1 MELVATYP
9 ILYRSHQYEV
19 GDSLPADDESMVQAW
34 LDAGTAVWSEGKQE
48 KAKATPATATAGLA
62 GESKN
67 GETPENV
74 VGRVPKTP
82 TRSKGAKRMVRK
94 SFKEVMKDDVN
105 NTFMNV
111 DEFADMHTVDGKEI
125 PVLVDDN
132 EIIEREKKMKSNMD
146 GVYVKQKLIYVK
158 ADDFGSL
165 PAIGRQIVFDGKR
178 YMVTDSTDEGGVYT
192 ITIEAN
198 RTK

>member
-48 KAKATPATATAGLA
+48 KAKATGLA

-82 TRSKGAKRMVRK
+82 TRSKGAKK
-94 SFKEVMKDDVN
+94 N
-105 NTFMNV
+105 
-111 DEFADMHTVDGKEI
+111 G
-125 PVLVDDN
+125 
-132 EIIEREKKMKSNMD
+132 
-146 GVYVKQKLIYVK
+146 
-158 ADDFGSL
+158 
-165 PAIGRQIVFDGKR
+165 
-178 YMVTDSTDEGGVYT
+178 
-192 ITIEAN
+192 
-198 RTK
+198 

>member
-74 VGRVPKTP
+74 VG
-82 TRSKGAKRMVRK
+82 
-94 SFKEVMKDDVN
+94 
-105 NTFMNV
+105 TFMNV

-192 ITIEAN
+192 ITMEAN

>member
-9 ILYRSHQYEV
+9 ILYRSYQYEV

-82 TRSKGAKRMVRK
+82 TRSKGAKK
-94 SFKEVMKDDVN
+94 N
-105 NTFMNV
+105 
-111 DEFADMHTVDGKEI
+111 G
-125 PVLVDDN
+125 
-132 EIIEREKKMKSNMD
+132 
-146 GVYVKQKLIYVK
+146 
-158 ADDFGSL
+158 
-165 PAIGRQIVFDGKR
+165 
-178 YMVTDSTDEGGVYT
+178 
-192 ITIEAN
+192 
-198 RTK
+198 

>member
-9 ILYRSHQYEV
+9 ILYRSHQYEA

-82 TRSKGAKRMVRK
+82 TRSKGAKK
-94 SFKEVMKDDVN
+94 N
-105 NTFMNV
+105 
-111 DEFADMHTVDGKEI
+111 G
-125 PVLVDDN
+125 
-132 EIIEREKKMKSNMD
+132 
-146 GVYVKQKLIYVK
+146 
-158 ADDFGSL
+158 
-165 PAIGRQIVFDGKR
+165 
-178 YMVTDSTDEGGVYT
+178 
-192 ITIEAN
+192 
-198 RTK
+198 

>member
-19 GDSLPADDESMVQAW
+19 GDSLPADD
-34 LDAGTAVWSEGKQE
+34 DAGTAVWSEGKQE

-82 TRSKGAKRMVRK
+82 TRSKGAKK
-94 SFKEVMKDDVN
+94 N
-105 NTFMNV
+105 
-111 DEFADMHTVDGKEI
+111 G
-125 PVLVDDN
+125 
-132 EIIEREKKMKSNMD
+132 
-146 GVYVKQKLIYVK
+146 
-158 ADDFGSL
+158 
-165 PAIGRQIVFDGKR
+165 
-178 YMVTDSTDEGGVYT
+178 
-192 ITIEAN
+192 
-198 RTK
+198 

>member
-67 GETPENV
+67 V

-82 TRSKGAKRMVRK
+82 TRSKGAKK
-94 SFKEVMKDDVN
+94 N
-105 NTFMNV
+105 
-111 DEFADMHTVDGKEI
+111 G
-125 PVLVDDN
+125 
-132 EIIEREKKMKSNMD
+132 
-146 GVYVKQKLIYVK
+146 
-158 ADDFGSL
+158 
-165 PAIGRQIVFDGKR
+165 
-178 YMVTDSTDEGGVYT
+178 
-192 ITIEAN
+192 
-198 RTK
+198 

>member
-19 GDSLPADDESMVQAW
+19 VDSLPADDESMVQAW

-82 TRSKGAKRMVRK
+82 TRSKGAKK
-94 SFKEVMKDDVN
+94 N
-105 NTFMNV
+105 
-111 DEFADMHTVDGKEI
+111 G
-125 PVLVDDN
+125 
-132 EIIEREKKMKSNMD
+132 
-146 GVYVKQKLIYVK
+146 
-158 ADDFGSL
+158 
-165 PAIGRQIVFDGKR
+165 
-178 YMVTDSTDEGGVYT
+178 
-192 ITIEAN
+192 
-198 RTK
+198 

>member
-9 ILYRSHQYEV
+9 ILYRSHQCEV

-82 TRSKGAKRMVRK
+82 TRSKGAKK
-94 SFKEVMKDDVN
+94 N
-105 NTFMNV
+105 
-111 DEFADMHTVDGKEI
+111 G
-125 PVLVDDN
+125 
-132 EIIEREKKMKSNMD
+132 
-146 GVYVKQKLIYVK
+146 
-158 ADDFGSL
+158 
-165 PAIGRQIVFDGKR
+165 
-178 YMVTDSTDEGGVYT
+178 
-192 ITIEAN
+192 
-198 RTK
+198 

>member
-34 LDAGTAVWSEGKQE
+34 FDAGTAVWSEGKQE

-82 TRSKGAKRMVRK
+82 TRSKGAKK
-94 SFKEVMKDDVN
+94 N
-105 NTFMNV
+105 
-111 DEFADMHTVDGKEI
+111 G
-125 PVLVDDN
+125 
-132 EIIEREKKMKSNMD
+132 
-146 GVYVKQKLIYVK
+146 
-158 ADDFGSL
+158 
-165 PAIGRQIVFDGKR
+165 
-178 YMVTDSTDEGGVYT
+178 
-192 ITIEAN
+192 
-198 RTK
+198 

>member
-48 KAKATPATATAGLA
+48 KAKATATAGLA

-82 TRSKGAKRMVRK
+82 TRSKGAKK
-94 SFKEVMKDDVN
+94 N
-105 NTFMNV
+105 
-111 DEFADMHTVDGKEI
+111 G
-125 PVLVDDN
+125 
-132 EIIEREKKMKSNMD
+132 
-146 GVYVKQKLIYVK
+146 
-158 ADDFGSL
+158 
-165 PAIGRQIVFDGKR
+165 
-178 YMVTDSTDEGGVYT
+178 
-192 ITIEAN
+192 
-198 RTK
+198 

>member
-1 MELVATYP
+1 MGSEMC
-9 ILYRSHQYEV
+9 IRDRYEV

-82 TRSKGAKRMVRK
+82 TRSKGAKK
-94 SFKEVMKDDVN
+94 N
-105 NTFMNV
+105 
-111 DEFADMHTVDGKEI
+111 G
-125 PVLVDDN
+125 
-132 EIIEREKKMKSNMD
+132 
-146 GVYVKQKLIYVK
+146 
-158 ADDFGSL
+158 
-165 PAIGRQIVFDGKR
+165 
-178 YMVTDSTDEGGVYT
+178 
-192 ITIEAN
+192 
-198 RTK
+198 

>member
-34 LDAGTAVWSEGKQE
+34 LDAGTAVW
-48 KAKATPATATAGLA
+48 TPATATAGLA

-82 TRSKGAKRMVRK
+82 TRSKGAKK
-94 SFKEVMKDDVN
+94 N
-105 NTFMNV
+105 
-111 DEFADMHTVDGKEI
+111 G
-125 PVLVDDN
+125 
-132 EIIEREKKMKSNMD
+132 
-146 GVYVKQKLIYVK
+146 
-158 ADDFGSL
+158 
-165 PAIGRQIVFDGKR
+165 
-178 YMVTDSTDEGGVYT
+178 
-192 ITIEAN
+192 
-198 RTK
+198 

>member
-9 ILYRSHQYEV
+9 ILYRAHQYEV

-48 KAKATPATATAGLA
+48 NAKATPATATAGLA

-82 TRSKGAKRMVRK
+82 TRSKGAKK
-94 SFKEVMKDDVN
+94 N
-105 NTFMNV
+105 
-111 DEFADMHTVDGKEI
+111 G
-125 PVLVDDN
+125 
-132 EIIEREKKMKSNMD
+132 
-146 GVYVKQKLIYVK
+146 
-158 ADDFGSL
+158 
-165 PAIGRQIVFDGKR
+165 
-178 YMVTDSTDEGGVYT
+178 
-192 ITIEAN
+192 
-198 RTK
+198 

>member
-9 ILYRSHQYEV
+9 ILYRSHQSEV

-82 TRSKGAKRMVRK
+82 TRSK
-94 SFKEVMKDDVN
+94 
-105 NTFMNV
+105 
-111 DEFADMHTVDGKEI
+111 
-125 PVLVDDN
+125 
-132 EIIEREKKMKSNMD
+132 REKKN
-146 GVYVKQKLIYVK
+146 G
-158 ADDFGSL
+158 
-165 PAIGRQIVFDGKR
+165 
-178 YMVTDSTDEGGVYT
+178 
-192 ITIEAN
+192 
-198 RTK
+198 

>member
-9 ILYRSHQYEV
+9 ILYRSHQHEV
-19 GDSLPADDESMVQAW
+19 GDSLPADDESMVRAW

-82 TRSKGAKRMVRK
+82 TRSKGAKK
-94 SFKEVMKDDVN
+94 N
-105 NTFMNV
+105 
-111 DEFADMHTVDGKEI
+111 G
-125 PVLVDDN
+125 
-132 EIIEREKKMKSNMD
+132 
-146 GVYVKQKLIYVK
+146 
-158 ADDFGSL
+158 
-165 PAIGRQIVFDGKR
+165 
-178 YMVTDSTDEGGVYT
+178 
-192 ITIEAN
+192 
-198 RTK
+198 

>member
-1 MELVATYP
+1 MELVATYR
-9 ILYRSHQYEV
+9 ILYRSHQHEV

-82 TRSKGAKRMVRK
+82 TRSKGAKK
-94 SFKEVMKDDVN
+94 N
-105 NTFMNV
+105 
-111 DEFADMHTVDGKEI
+111 G
-125 PVLVDDN
+125 
-132 EIIEREKKMKSNMD
+132 
-146 GVYVKQKLIYVK
+146 
-158 ADDFGSL
+158 
-165 PAIGRQIVFDGKR
+165 
-178 YMVTDSTDEGGVYT
+178 
-192 ITIEAN
+192 
-198 RTK
+198 

>member
-9 ILYRSHQYEV
+9 ILYRSHQYEG

-82 TRSKGAKRMVRK
+82 TRSKGAKK
-94 SFKEVMKDDVN
+94 N
-105 NTFMNV
+105 
-111 DEFADMHTVDGKEI
+111 G
-125 PVLVDDN
+125 
-132 EIIEREKKMKSNMD
+132 
-146 GVYVKQKLIYVK
+146 
-158 ADDFGSL
+158 
-165 PAIGRQIVFDGKR
+165 
-178 YMVTDSTDEGGVYT
+178 
-192 ITIEAN
+192 
-198 RTK
+198 

>member
-67 GETPENV
+67 GETPE
-74 VGRVPKTP
+74 RL
-82 TRSKGAKRMVRK
+82 
-94 SFKEVMKDDVN
+94 MKQRQKN
-105 NTFMNV
+105 CCSRLW
-111 DEFADMHTVDGKEI
+111 MHT
-125 PVLVDDN
+125 
-132 EIIEREKKMKSNMD
+132 
-146 GVYVKQKLIYVK
+146 
-158 ADDFGSL
+158 GSSL
-165 PAIGRQIVFDGKR
+165 S
-178 YMVTDSTDEGGVYT
+178 M
-192 ITIEAN
+192 
-198 RTK
+198 